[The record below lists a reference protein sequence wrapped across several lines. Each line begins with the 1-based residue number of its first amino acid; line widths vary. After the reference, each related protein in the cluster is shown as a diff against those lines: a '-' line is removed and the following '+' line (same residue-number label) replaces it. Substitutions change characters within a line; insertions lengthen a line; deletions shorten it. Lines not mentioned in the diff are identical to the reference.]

1 MSHET
6 FTGPARATA
15 DTSQWTARAVA
26 YFRTELAHLPNP
38 GPDAV
43 AVATLYGFI
52 RPDGT
57 DTEHA
62 ALVRAVL
69 TAHAEVSSR

>member
-6 FTGPARATA
+6 FTGPSRATA
-15 DTSQWTARAVA
+15 DTGQWTARALA
-26 YFRTELAHLPNP
+26 YFHAQLAHLPNP

-43 AVATLYGFI
+43 LVAVLYGFI
-52 RPDGT
+52 RPDGG

-69 TAHAEVSSR
+69 TAHSEVSSR